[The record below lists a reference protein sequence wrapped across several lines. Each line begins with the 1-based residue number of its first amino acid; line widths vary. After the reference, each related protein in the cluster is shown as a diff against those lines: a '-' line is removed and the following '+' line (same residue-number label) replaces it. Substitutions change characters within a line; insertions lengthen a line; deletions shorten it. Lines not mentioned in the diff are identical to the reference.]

1 MNSRPIRSAMWVYI
15 AAAVVALALIV
26 GGAVLGVK
34 QHDWTTLAVGALSL
48 IAVLVTWQLASSLHE
63 ARLEQ
68 AIRADEKFGA
78 VGERLEQFSVMLT
91 LMSEQQLLSDRAKSV
106 AFREK
111 ERDAIRRA
119 IQEEIAHGN
128 YEAAGALAN
137 EIETSFGLKQ
147 EADRFRQDISNRR
160 AEIVRRQINDAA
172 AVIDRH
178 CRAEQWPLAQREA
191 ERLAELFPA
200 DEQARNLPSE
210 IEKRRESHKQQL
222 IQAFQDARTRN
233 DIDGSIEIVKQL
245 DVYLS
250 PTEAEAYQE
259 QVRGVFKD
267 KLNNLRAQ
275 FSLAVHDQHWP
286 DAIRIGET
294 IIRDFPNTQMAKEV
308 REKMDTLRQRAAVP
322 EPARA

>member
-1 MNSRPIRSAMWVYI
+1 MNSRPIRSAKWVYI
-15 AAAVVALALIV
+15 VAAVIALALV
-26 GGAVLGVK
+26 AGGAYQANK
-34 QHDWTTLAVGALSL
+34 AQNYTLLAAGGIALVAVA
-48 IAVLVTWQLASSLHE
+48 VTWPLAESLHNARVE
-63 ARLEQ
+63 SAARL
-68 AIRADEKFGA
+68 DEKFAA
-78 VGERLEQFSVMLT
+78 VAERFEQFSVMLT
-91 LMSEQQLLSDRAKSV
+91 TMSEQQLLSDRAKSV

-111 ERDAIRRA
+111 ERDALRRA

-128 YEAAGALAN
+128 YEGAGALAN
-137 EIETSFGLKQ
+137 EIEESFGLKQ

-178 CRAEQWPLAQREA
+178 CRSEQWQQATREA

-200 DEQARNLPSE
+200 DEQARGLAAE
-210 IEKRRESHKQQL
+210 VERRRTNHKQQL

-250 PTEAEAYQE
+250 PTEAEQYQE
-259 QVRGVFKD
+259 QVRSVFKD

-275 FSLAVHDQHWP
+275 FSLAVHDQNW
-286 DAIRIGET
+286 AEATRLGET

-308 REKMDTLRQRAAVP
+308 REKMDALRQRAAQP
-322 EPARA
+322 EPLRT

>member
-1 MNSRPIRSAMWVYI
+1 MNSRPIRSAMWVYAV
-15 AAAVVALALIV
+15 AAILALAIV
-26 GGAVLGVK
+26 AGGVFLGTK
-34 QHDWTTLAVGALSL
+34 QHNWSLLGLGGIALIGVL
-48 IAVLVTWQLASSLHE
+48 IAWQLASSLHN
-63 ARLEQ
+63 ARLEH
-68 AIRADEKFGA
+68 AIRTDEKFAA

-128 YEAAGALAN
+128 FEAAWALAN
-137 EIETSFGLKQ
+137 EIEQSFGLKQ

-160 AEIVRRQINDAA
+160 ADIVRKQINDAA

-178 CRAEQWPLAQREA
+178 CRAEQWQQAQREA
-191 ERLAELFPA
+191 DRLAELFPA
-200 DEQARNLPSE
+200 DEQARGLPAD
-210 IEKRRESHKQQL
+210 IERRRTNHKQQL
-222 IQAFQDARTRN
+222 IQSFQDARARN

-245 DVYLS
+245 DVYLT

-259 QVRGVFKD
+259 QVRSVFKD

-275 FSLAVHDQHWP
+275 FSLAVHDQHWA
-286 DAIRIGET
+286 DATRIGEF

-308 REKMDTLRQRAAVP
+308 REKMDALRQRAATP

>member
-1 MNSRPIRSAMWVYI
+1 MM
-15 AAAVVALALIV
+15 
-26 GGAVLGVK
+26 
-34 QHDWTTLAVGALSL
+34 
-48 IAVLVTWQLASSLHE
+48 
-63 ARLEQ
+63 
-68 AIRADEKFGA
+68 
-78 VGERLEQFSVMLT
+78 T

-128 YEAAGALAN
+128 FEAAAALAN
-137 EIETSFGLKQ
+137 EIEASFGLKQ

-160 AEIVRRQINDAA
+160 ADIVRKQISDAA

-178 CRAEQWPLAQREA
+178 CRAEQWQQATREA

-200 DEQARNLPSE
+200 DEQARNLAVE
-210 IEKRRESHKQQL
+210 VEKRRTNHKQQL
-222 IQAFQDARTRN
+222 IQAFQDARARN

-245 DVYLS
+245 DIYLT

-275 FSLAVHDQHWP
+275 FSLAVHDQHW
-286 DAIRIGET
+286 AEATKLGET

-308 REKMDTLRQRAAVP
+308 REKMDALRQRAAQP
-322 EPARA
+322 EPVRT

>member
-1 MNSRPIRSAMWVYI
+1 MWVY
-15 AAAVVALALIV
+15 AVALLLAVALV
-26 GGAVLGVK
+26 AAGGYLANK
-34 QHDWTTLAVGALSL
+34 QHDWTLLAAGGLAL
-48 IAVLVTWQLASSLHE
+48 IAVLVTWQLASSLH
-63 ARLEQ
+63 AGRLEH
-68 AIRADEKFGA
+68 AIRTDEKFNA
-78 VGERLEQFSVMLT
+78 VGERLEQFAVMMT

-128 YEAAGALAN
+128 FEAAAALAN
-137 EIETSFGLKQ
+137 EIEASFGLKQ

-160 AEIVRRQINDAA
+160 ADIVRKQISDAA

-178 CRAEQWPLAQREA
+178 CRAEQWQQATREA

-200 DEQARNLPSE
+200 DEQARNLAVE
-210 IEKRRESHKQQL
+210 VEKRRTNHKQQL
-222 IQAFQDARTRN
+222 IQAFQDARARN
-233 DIDGSIEIVKQL
+233 DIDGSIEIVKHL
-245 DVYLS
+245 DIYLT

-275 FSLAVHDQHWP
+275 FSLAVHDQHW
-286 DAIRIGET
+286 AEATKLGET

-308 REKMDTLRQRAAVP
+308 REKMDALRQRAAQP
-322 EPARA
+322 EPVRT

>member
-1 MNSRPIRSAMWVYI
+1 LNSRPIRSATWVYI
-15 AAAVVALALIV
+15 IAAVLALALLA
-26 GGAVLGVK
+26 GGAYLALK
-34 QHDWTTLAVGALSL
+34 QHNWSVLAAGGVALVAVAVTFPLALSL
-48 IAVLVTWQLASSLHE
+48 QD
-63 ARLEQ
+63 ARLEN
-68 AIRADEKFGA
+68 AIRTDEKFAA
-78 VGERLEQFSVMLT
+78 VAERFEQFSVMLT
-91 LMSEQQLLSDRAKSV
+91 LISEQQLLSDRAKSV

-128 YEAAGALAN
+128 FEAAIALAN
-137 EIETSFGLKQ
+137 EIEESFGLKQ

-160 AEIVRRQINDAA
+160 ADIVRRQINDAA

-178 CRAEQWPLAQREA
+178 CRAEQWQQATREA

-200 DEQARNLPSE
+200 DEQARNLTAD
-210 IEKRRESHKQQL
+210 IERRRTSHKQQL
-222 IQAFQDARTRN
+222 IQAFQDARSRN

-245 DVYLS
+245 DIYLS

-275 FSLAVHDQHWP
+275 FSLAVHDQHWA
-286 DAIRIGET
+286 DATRIGES

-308 REKMDTLRQRAAVP
+308 REKMDALRQRAAQP

>member
-1 MNSRPIRSAMWVYI
+1 LNSRPIRSATWVY
-15 AAAVVALALIV
+15 AVAAVLALAILA
-26 GGAVLGVK
+26 GGIYLGVK
-34 QHDWTTLAVGALSL
+34 QQSWSVLAAGGVALV
-48 IAVLVTWQLASSLHE
+48 AVAVTWPLAISLHD
-63 ARLEQ
+63 ARLEN

-78 VGERLEQFSVMLT
+78 VAERLEQFSVMMT

-128 YEAAGALAN
+128 FEAAGALAN
-137 EIETSFGLKQ
+137 EFEESFGLKQ
-147 EADRFRQDISNRR
+147 EADRFRQDVSNRR

-178 CRAEQWPLAQREA
+178 CRAEQWQQAQREA

-200 DEQARNLPSE
+200 DEQARNLPAE
-210 IEKRRESHKQQL
+210 IERRRANHKQQL
-222 IQAFQDARTRN
+222 IQAFQDSRARN

-245 DVYLS
+245 DNYLT
-250 PTEAEAYQE
+250 PVEAESFAE

-275 FSLAVHDQHWP
+275 FSLAVHDQHWT
-286 DAIRIGET
+286 DATRIGET

-308 REKMDTLRQRAAVP
+308 REKMDALRQRASLP